1 MNTNTLQN
9 INVGVDTGKSQLDIY
24 IRPLDIY
31 FTVPNTEKG
40 ISDAIKT
47 IKKHKPQRV
56 VIEATGRLEMP
67 FILACDKAKLP
78 YVIANPLRIKRFAGA
93 IGQRAKNDRLDAA
106 LIAHYAERVQP
117 ELTKLKSENI
127 RLMSDLV
134 TRRNQLLTMQTM
146 QTMER
151 NRLQILP
158 KNISSTITPILTA
171 LKNQM
176 EKVEAKI
183 AKLIESC
190 PEYQAKNTILQSM
203 PGVGKVLAASLI
215 SNVPEL
221 GFITNKQASSLIGVA
236 PITRESGRF
245 KGKRL
250 IQGGRSQVRTVMYM
264 AMMSAIQC
272 NPVFKATY
280 ERLFTAG
287 KPKKVAIVA
296 CMRKMVVILN
306 SMLRDGVMWDT
317 DSLKN

>member
-127 RLMSDLV
+127 RPMSNLV
-134 TRRNQLLTMQTM
+134 TRRNQLLTM

-171 LKNQM
+171 LKNQI

-280 ERLFTAG
+280 ERLLTAG

>member
-40 ISDAIKT
+40 IIDAIKT
-47 IKKHKPQRV
+47 IRKHRPQRV

-78 YVIANPLRIKRFAGA
+78 YVIANPLHVKRFAGA

-106 LIAHYAERVQP
+106 LIAHYAEAIQP
-117 ELTKLKSENI
+117 KLTQLKSENI

-134 TRRNQLLTMQTM
+134 TRRNQLLSM
-146 QTMER
+146 QTMEK
-151 NRLQILP
+151 NRTQILP
-158 KNISSTITPILTA
+158 QSLASSIKPILIA
-171 LKNQM
+171 LKNQITKIE
-176 EKVEAKI
+176 EKI
-183 AKLIESC
+183 TKLIDTS
-190 PEYQAKNTILQSM
+190 PEYQAKNELLQSM
-203 PGVGKVLAASLI
+203 PGVGKIVAASII

-221 GFITNKQASSLIGVA
+221 GYITNKQASSLIGVA
-236 PITRESGRF
+236 PITRESGRL
-245 KGKRL
+245 KGKRM
-250 IQGGRSQVRTVMYM
+250 IQGGRAQVRTVLYM

-272 NPVFKATY
+272 NPIFKATY
-280 ERLFTAG
+280 ERLLAAE

-306 SMLRDGVMWDT
+306 SMLRDGVMWDK
-317 DSLKN
+317 DSAKN